1 MCRCVLALPALALL
15 SAVASTPRPAP
26 ASPRAAADTT
36 TITIRSTSAAL
47 AFEPD
52 QFTVKAGT
60 TVRIRYINESVM
72 AHNFVIVRTGDD
84 IDVLGAAAYEAG
96 ATGFVPM
103 QHKDRM
109 VAYSPLAS
117 AGKTVEVTFVAPPPG
132 EYPFVCLVDG
142 HFNVMLGT
150 MRSRP

>member
-1 MCRCVLALPALALL
+1 MKRGWLAVLPAVALF
-15 SAVASTPRPAP
+15 SAAGAPGSSRQSASLPA
-26 ASPRAAADTT
+26 DT

-52 QFTVKAGT
+52 RFTVKAGT

-72 AHNFVIVRTGDD
+72 AHNLVIVRTEDD
-84 IDVLGAAAYEAG
+84 IDIVGAAAYEAG
-96 ATGFVPM
+96 ETGFVPM
-103 QHKDRM
+103 QHKNRM
-109 VAYSPLAS
+109 IAYSPLAS
-117 AGKTVEVTFVAPPPG
+117 SGMTVEMTFVAPPPG

-150 MRSRP
+150 VRSRP